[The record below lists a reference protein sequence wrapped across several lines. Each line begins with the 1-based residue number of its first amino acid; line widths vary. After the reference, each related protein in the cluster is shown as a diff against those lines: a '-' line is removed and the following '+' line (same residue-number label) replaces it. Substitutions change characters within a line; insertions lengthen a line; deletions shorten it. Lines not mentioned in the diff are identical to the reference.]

1 MRQLAHA
8 KNSHDMH
15 ILLLKTSSRGDLV
28 HTCPVVTDILA
39 HYPQATI
46 DWVAEEAY
54 VPIPQLHPG
63 VHKVLPIAW
72 RRWRKN
78 LGSAAV
84 RQEMRAFLDQLR
96 ATRYDY
102 VLDSQG
108 LFKSALLARLAR
120 RERIV
125 GGDRASIREG
135 LAACFYDQRL
145 PIAWSRHVVDRC
157 RAVAA
162 GALGYTLDTPP
173 HYGIHAE
180 PLQADWLPDAPYAV
194 LMHAASRPEK
204 LWAEANWLSLG
215 STLAAQG
222 IVSVL
227 PWGSSEEKTRSERLA
242 AQFPGAIVPPLM
254 TLDIAARF
262 LAGARVV
269 VGLDTGFTHL
279 AAGLARPTIGI
290 FCDSDSVQA
299 AVYGDSFCES
309 FGQKGAPPTLE
320 TIHASLERALAA
332 A

>member
-1 MRQLAHA
+1 
-8 KNSHDMH
+8 MH
-15 ILLLKTSSRGDLV
+15 ILLLKTSSMGDLV
-28 HTCPVVTDILA
+28 HNCPVVSDILL
-39 HYPQATI
+39 HYPQAQI

-63 VHKVLPIAW
+63 VHKVIPIAW

-78 LGSAAV
+78 ILSAPV
-84 RQEMRAFLDQLR
+84 RQEISGFLAQLR
-96 ATRYDY
+96 ATRYDF

-108 LFKSALLARLAR
+108 LLKSAAIAHLTRHDK
-120 RERIV
+120 IV
-125 GGDRASIREG
+125 GGSWSSIREG
-135 LAACFYDQRL
+135 VASCLYGQRL
-145 PIAWSRHVVDRC
+145 DISWSRHVVDRC

-162 GALGYTLDTPP
+162 GALGYALDTPP
-173 HYGIHAE
+173 RYGIHAE
-180 PLQADWLPDAPYAV
+180 PLQADWLPAAPYAV

-204 LWAEANWLSLG
+204 LWAEENWLHLG
-215 STLAAQG
+215 EFLAAQG

-227 PWGSSEEKTRSERLA
+227 PWGSPEEKARSERLA
-242 AQFPGAIVPPLM
+242 AQLPNAVVPPLM
-254 TLDIAARF
+254 SLDIAARF

-279 AAGLARPTIGI
+279 AAALARPTIGI

-299 AVYGDSFCES
+299 AVYGDAFCES
-309 FGQKGAPPTLE
+309 FGQRGAPPSLE

>member
-1 MRQLAHA
+1 M
-8 KNSHDMH
+8 
-15 ILLLKTSSRGDLV
+15 GDLV
-28 HTCPVVTDILA
+28 HNCPTVTDILA
-39 HYPQATI
+39 HYPEAKI

-63 VHKVLPIAW
+63 VRKVIPVAW
-72 RRWRKN
+72 RRWRKH
-78 LGSAAV
+78 LFSAQV
-84 RQEMRAFLDQLR
+84 RGEIREFLKQLQ
-96 ATRYDY
+96 ATHYDY

-108 LFKSALLARLAR
+108 LFKSVAIARLANR
-120 RERIV
+120 DQIV
-125 GGDRASIREG
+125 GGNRASIREG

-145 PIAWSRHVVDRC
+145 PISWSRHVVDRC

-173 HYGIHAE
+173 RYGIHAE
-180 PLQADWLPDAPYAV
+180 PLQADWLPRQPYAV

-204 LWAEANWLSLG
+204 LWAEENWLHLG
-215 STLAAQG
+215 NFLAEQG
-222 IVSVL
+222 IVSVF
-227 PWGSSEEKTRSERLA
+227 PWGSPEEKKRSERLA
-242 AQFPGAIVPPLM
+242 AQLPGSIVPPLM

-299 AVYGDSFCES
+299 AVYGDAFCES
-309 FGQKGAPPTLE
+309 FGQKGEPPSLQ
-320 TIHASLERALAA
+320 TIHASLVRALASA
-332 A
+332 